1 MGADDKIKTVLDQY
15 DINILQSYKFGGAL
29 FMETDRGLLT
39 LKQRKVSENRIIFEN
54 DIKTLIKEDSG
65 IFTDRFLRNRDGFF
79 VTEGV
84 YGETYTLRTWFH
96 GEECDLQTPAKAVAG
111 AEALGLLH
119 HLLWGYKASP
129 AIITDNT
136 PCYIK
141 EGTLLS
147 WENDNL
153 NISDTATSPNT
164 PTEVQISDYKNPYI
178 ARTVF
183 ELFKGRI
190 VEMKK
195 LLSYLK
201 KMKRPGNFEASLKK
215 NLPEYIERAE
225 YACTFLN
232 REYDNSLHEDAV
244 NFGSAYH
251 GSYSG
256 HNILSL
262 SGGTAVL
269 NFDKSKI
276 GPQIY
281 DLYHF
286 LRKVSEKNHRDFLVC
301 RDCIDSYLHSN
312 PIGDREMNLL
322 FSRML
327 FPEKFWKAVNM
338 YFNGRKNW
346 IPARIE
352 EKLADVYDYKE
363 MQDRLVKELISY
375 YL

>member
-1 MGADDKIKTVLDQY
+1 MGADDKIKVVLDQY

-29 FMETDRGLLT
+29 FMETDKGLLT

-54 DIKTLIKEDSG
+54 DIKSLIKDGSG
-65 IFTDRFLRNRDGFF
+65 IFTDEFLRNRDGFF

-96 GEECDLQTPAKAVAG
+96 GEECDLQNPARAGAG
-111 AEALGLLH
+111 AEALGILH
-119 HLLWGYKASP
+119 RLLWGYKASP
-129 AIITDNT
+129 SIITDNT
-136 PCYIK
+136 PYYIK

-153 NISDTATSPNT
+153 NSSETPSSPNAL
-164 PTEVQISDYKNPYI
+164 TEVNSSVRENPYI

-201 KMKRPGNFEASLKK
+201 KMKRTGNFEASLKK
-215 NLPEYIERAE
+215 SLPEYIERAE
-225 YACTFLN
+225 SACAFLN

-244 NFGSAYH
+244 SFGSAFH

-256 HNILSL
+256 HNILSV
-262 SGGTAVL
+262 SGGTAIL
-269 NFDKSKI
+269 NFDKAKI

-286 LRKVSEKNHRDFLVC
+286 IRKVSEKTNRDFFVC
-301 RDCIDSYLHSN
+301 RDCIDSYLRSN
-312 PIGDREMNLL
+312 PLSDRDLNLL

-338 YFNGRKNW
+338 YFNGKKNW

-352 EKLADVYDYKE
+352 EKLTEVYDCRE
-363 MQDRLVKELISY
+363 MQDLLVQNLISY